1 MAASLAAPDPYGRLS
16 RIRLPP
22 WVLDGEALVRP
33 GVEEARFG
41 EPMIGEL
48 PDPLPGHAV
57 LLAAPPERAPPE
69 VHDVV
74 SERCD
79 GSHVGRDGVVV
90 EEAGDH
96 LLEPCALLADRPVHP
111 PPQLRLHFLELR
123 PHAVAPALPLDLELA
138 GAGLAADVGESE
150 EGEGLRFA
158 LSALFTVRRRKAAEL
173 DQAGLVRMERQRE
186 RLEPRSHR
194 IASRNRLASASRS
207 KPATGAVTLP
217 CEKRERA
224 AFYAFFKPPRRPRA
238 TWSSPRRVARG
249 EKVPLNARRRLQHFQ
264 RPTPSH
270 VSSIR
275 RWVNHFG
282 PIIAAELRKRRPKP
296 HSIWHLDEVYLKI
309 DGRMVYLWRAVD
321 AEGEVSGCAGP
332 VQAQQARRVE
342 TDAQTSRKYAVVPDR
357 LVTDDL
363 RSYRA

>member
-22 WVLDGEALVRP
+22 WMLDGEALVRP

-138 GAGLAADVGESE
+138 GAGLAADAGESE

-158 LSALFTVRRRKAAEL
+158 LSALFTVRRRKAAV

-194 IASRNRLASASRS
+194 IEEPPCVGLPLEARDRRCHVAMRKARAGCVLRIFQAAATASRHVVIAAARSTRRESSSQRTPPSTILSTPNAISCQLNPTLGESFRTDHCSGIAQAPSQTAFDLAS
-207 KPATGAVTLP
+207 
-217 CEKRERA
+217 
-224 AFYAFFKPPRRPRA
+224 
-238 TWSSPRRVARG
+238 
-249 EKVPLNARRRLQHFQ
+249 
-264 RPTPSH
+264 
-270 VSSIR
+270 
-275 RWVNHFG
+275 
-282 PIIAAELRKRRPKP
+282 
-296 HSIWHLDEVYLKI
+296 
-309 DGRMVYLWRAVD
+309 
-321 AEGEVSGCAGP
+321 
-332 VQAQQARRVE
+332 
-342 TDAQTSRKYAVVPDR
+342 
-357 LVTDDL
+357 
-363 RSYRA
+363 